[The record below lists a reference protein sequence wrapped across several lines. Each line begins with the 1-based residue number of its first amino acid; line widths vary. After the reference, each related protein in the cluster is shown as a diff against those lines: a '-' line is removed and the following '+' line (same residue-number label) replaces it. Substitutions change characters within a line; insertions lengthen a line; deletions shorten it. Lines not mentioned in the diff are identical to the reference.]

1 MRAHN
6 AAGIL
11 FRMAVDTDLLPPRYR
26 SPERIAVG
34 GMGEVYRATDAVL
47 GRAVAVKLLAERY
60 SRDDGVRGRFTREAL
75 AAARLSGEP
84 NIVTV
89 FDVGEH
95 AERPFIVMEY
105 LGGGSL
111 EDRLREH
118 GAQEVGQSLEWLEQ
132 AAAALDAAHR
142 HGVVHRDVK
151 PANLMLD
158 RNGTVHVADFGIA
171 SAAGTDSLTMT
182 GTVLGTAGYLSPEQ
196 AQGER
201 ATPASDR
208 YSLSVVAFELLS
220 GRRPFESESITAEAA
235 AHVNAPVPSIAEIYE
250 GLPMELDAVFRR
262 ALAKDPAQRFET
274 ASEFVAALRAA
285 LAEAAGATR
294 SFRPAASAAP
304 TLSVLTPVSRRRA
317 RRSRWPFLVA
327 LLALAAVGGAI
338 AAIVLANGDNKSK
351 AAPPS
356 QPRTVT
362 VTRQGSTG
370 QTTVTTPVTPPPS
383 AAASSSLTGSALND
397 AGYAKMQAGDYA
409 GALPLLQQAVARLS
423 GVGYPNEAYA
433 NYNLGYTLLQLGR
446 CSDAIPYL
454 QRAGKLEPQRHEPK
468 DALKRAKHC

>member
-1 MRAHN
+1 MP
-6 AAGIL
+6 
-11 FRMAVDTDLLPPRYR
+11 VDTHILPPRYR
-26 SPERIAVG
+26 SPKRIALG

-60 SRDDGVRGRFTREAL
+60 ARDDSVRGRFTREAL

-111 EDRLREH
+111 EERIQES
-118 GAQEVGQSLEWLEQ
+118 GAQEVGQALEWLDQ
-132 AAAALDAAHR
+132 AATALDAAHR

-158 RNGTVHVADFGIA
+158 RNGAVHVADFGIA

-208 YSLSVVAFELLS
+208 YSLAVVAFELLS
-220 GRRPFESESITAEAA
+220 GRRPFESESITAEAT
-235 AHVNAPVPSIAEIYE
+235 AHVNAPVPSIAELCE
-250 GLPMELDAVFRR
+250 GLPGELDAVFRR
-262 ALAKDPAQRFET
+262 ALAKEPMRRFET
-274 ASEFVAALRAA
+274 ASEFVSALRAA
-285 LAEAAGATR
+285 LSDAAGTTR
-294 SFRPAASAAP
+294 SFQLSAPTAR

-317 RRSRWPFLVA
+317 RRSRWPVLVA

-338 AAIVLANGDNKSK
+338 AAIVLSNGNDKSK
-351 AAPPS
+351 ASAPPRE
-356 QPRTVT
+356 RTVT
-362 VTRQGSTG
+362 VTRESRTG
-370 QTTVTTPVTPPPS
+370 PTTVTTQAQPPP
-383 AAASSSLTGSALND
+383 APATSSLSGSALND
-397 AGYAKMQAGDYA
+397 AGYAKMQAGDYS
-409 GALPLLQQAVARLS
+409 GALPLLRQAVTKLN
-423 GVGYPNEAYA
+423 GVGYPYEAYA
-433 NYNLGYTLLQLGR
+433 NYNLGYTLLQLGT
-446 CSDAIPYL
+446 CSEAIPYL
-454 QRAGKLEPQRHEPK
+454 QNAARLEPQRHEPK